1 VAKLCPADDLKINF
15 FYSFPNGPNPDY
27 CSKFSEGVK
36 QLEFQSSLQPSSERN
51 WYVAYTCTR
60 HEKYLARQCEQR
72 GITAFLPLYAVQRQW
87 KKRGARV
94 LLPLFPS
101 YVFVQMALA
110 ERFKILALP
119 GLVSLVSF
127 KGLPTVVPD
136 AQIDALKQAV
146 ALGRAEPCA
155 YLQSGKGVRVT
166 AGPLVGL
173 EGIVQEVEDNLR
185 VIVSFDWMNRSVS
198 ILLQAT
204 EVEALR

>member
-1 VAKLCPADDLKINF
+1 L
-15 FYSFPNGPNPDY
+15 
-27 CSKFSEGVK
+27 EGVK
-36 QLEFQSSLQPSSERN
+36 QLELHSYPQPPAELH

-60 HEKYLARQCEQR
+60 HEKYLAGQCEQR

-87 KKRGARV
+87 KKRRARV

-101 YVFVQMALA
+101 YVFVRMALT
-110 ERFKILALP
+110 ERFQILALP
-119 GLVSLVSF
+119 GLVSLVSS

-136 AQIDALKQAV
+136 AQIEALKQAV

-155 YLQSGKGVRVT
+155 YFQSGKRVRVT

-173 EGIVQEVEDNLR
+173 EGIVQQVEDNVR

-198 ILLQAT
+198 ISLQAT